1 MLIFFQHFI
10 IGPPSI
16 ELKEFM
22 EVEEGT
28 DVNIVAK
35 IKGVPFPTLTWL
47 KASPKKP
54 DDKTPVLYDQ
64 HVNKIVGEDSCTLLV
79 QQSRRSDT
87 GLYTITAVNNLGTA
101 SKEMRLNVLG
111 RYQEL
116 LYVTQIDNIP
126 VTLYL
131 NHI

>member
-1 MLIFFQHFI
+1 MLIFQHFVV
-10 IGPPSI
+10 GPPSI

-28 DVNIVAK
+28 DVKIVAK

-54 DDKTPVLYDQ
+54 DDKSPVAYDQ
-64 HVNKIVGEDSCTLLV
+64 HVNKIVDEDTCTLLI
-79 QQSRRSDT
+79 QQSRRNDT
-87 GLYTITAVNNLGTA
+87 GLYTITAANNLGTA

-111 RYQEL
+111 TYQEFL
-116 LYVTQIDNIP
+116 EL
-126 VTLYL
+126 
-131 NHI
+131 H

>member
-1 MLIFFQHFI
+1 MKYFRMLFFQHFVV
-10 IGPPSI
+10 GPPSI

-28 DVNIVAK
+28 DVKIVAK

-54 DDKTPVLYDQ
+54 DDKSPVVYDQ
-64 HVNKIVGEDSCTLLV
+64 HVNKIIGEDTCTLLI
-79 QQSRRSDT
+79 QQSRRNDT

-111 RYQEL
+111 TYQNL
-116 LYVTQIDNIP
+116 LQ
-126 VTLYL
+126 L
-131 NHI
+131 H

>member
-1 MLIFFQHFI
+1 
-10 IGPPSI
+10 
-16 ELKEFM
+16 M

-47 KASPKKP
+47 KAYTKKP

-64 HVNKIVGEDSCTLLV
+64 HVNKIVGEDSCTLLI

-116 LYVTQIDNIP
+116 LYVTQIDNIH
-126 VTLYL
+126 VMLYL
-131 NHI
+131 NHV